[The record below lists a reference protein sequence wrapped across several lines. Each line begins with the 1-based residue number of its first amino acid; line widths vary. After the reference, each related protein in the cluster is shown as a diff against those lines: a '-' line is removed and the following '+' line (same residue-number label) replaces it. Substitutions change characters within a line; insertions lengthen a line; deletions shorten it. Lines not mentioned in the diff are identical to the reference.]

1 VSADASHPSSAG
13 PVETPVRPARR
24 GEGLSEVVAAL
35 GLVAVGVYLVVS
47 GSGISAPAGEQSIG
61 PRFVPYLVGGAMVA
75 VGLWLAIAVLRGDR
89 GHSEEG
95 EDVDAD
101 ASTDWRTLLP
111 IVVTFVGYVVI
122 LEPVG
127 YLLSTIALFAAVAW
141 SLGARNVRTL
151 VLLSFLVPFV
161 TYMLFTRA
169 LGIFLPN
176 GILEA
181 VI

>member
-1 VSADASHPSSAG
+1 
-13 PVETPVRPARR
+13 VETPVRPARP

-35 GLVAVGVYLVVS
+35 GLVAVGVYLVIS

-61 PRFVPYLVGGAMVA
+61 PRFVPFLVGGAMVA
-75 VGLWLAIAVLRGDR
+75 VGLWLAVAVLRGDR

-95 EDVDAD
+95 EDVDTE

-111 IVVTFVGYVVI
+111 IVAAFVGYVVI
-122 LEPVG
+122 LQPVG
-127 YLLSTIALFAAVAW
+127 YLLSTIALFAATAW
-141 SLGARNVRTL
+141 SLGARNVRML
-151 VLLSFLVPFV
+151 VLLSIVVPFV

-176 GILEA
+176 GILQT